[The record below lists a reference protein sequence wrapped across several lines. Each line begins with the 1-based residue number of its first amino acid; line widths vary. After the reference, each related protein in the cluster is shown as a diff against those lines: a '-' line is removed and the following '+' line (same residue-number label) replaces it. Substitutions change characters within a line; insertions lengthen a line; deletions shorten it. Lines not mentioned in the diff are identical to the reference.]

1 MTRPTHKSAD
11 EPLVDD
17 ADEAMRKTILAT
29 RQALAVPKPKIDAML
44 AREKGNRDARRKP
57 GRIKTQARAGR
68 F

>member
-44 AREKGNRDARRKP
+44 AREKVGKQRRK
-57 GRIKTQARAGR
+57 
-68 F
+68 